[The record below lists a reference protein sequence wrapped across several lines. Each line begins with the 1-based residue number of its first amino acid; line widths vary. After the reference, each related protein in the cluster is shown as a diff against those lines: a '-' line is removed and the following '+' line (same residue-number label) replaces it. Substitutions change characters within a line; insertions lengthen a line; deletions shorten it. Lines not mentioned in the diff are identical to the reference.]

1 MNPTCSQ
8 FSKAVLQNCLST
20 WYFSGI
26 LRIFRH
32 ASGNVLPYSA
42 AGDTSLGV
50 PDCSSKSECSAL
62 LGQEELKKL
71 FFFVFKD
78 NSRGLR
84 IFFFLF

>member
-50 PDCSSKSECSAL
+50 PDSSSKSECSAL

-71 FFFVFKD
+71 FFF
-78 NSRGLR
+78 GL
-84 IFFFLF
+84 